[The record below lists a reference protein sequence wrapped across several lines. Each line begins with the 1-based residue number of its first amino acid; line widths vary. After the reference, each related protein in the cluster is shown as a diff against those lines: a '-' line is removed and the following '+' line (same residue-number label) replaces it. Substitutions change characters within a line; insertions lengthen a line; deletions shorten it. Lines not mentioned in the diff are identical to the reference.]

1 MKIGRDAIYSDTGE
15 ISSFLAQCK
24 QEEPEWYEALRNY
37 NTSQLRRI
45 ISLCK
50 QDDPRVIARTLRAEG
65 YIRPAELTEEAMK
78 KYPIY
83 KDYFIH

>member
-1 MKIGRDAIYSDTGE
+1 MKIGRDAIYGDAGE

-24 QEEPEWYEALRNY
+24 KEEPEWYEALRNY
-37 NTSQLRRI
+37 DSSQIRRI
-45 ISLCK
+45 LSILH
-50 QDDPRVIARTLRAEG
+50 QDDPRVIARQLRAEG

-78 KYPIY
+78 LYPAY

>member
-1 MKIGRDAIYSDTGE
+1 MRIGRDAIYNDTDE
-15 ISSFLAQCK
+15 IRSFLEQCK

-37 NTSQLRRI
+37 DTSQLRRV

-78 KYPIY
+78 KYPKF